1 MIHVLML
8 AHDLRHPNLFFNAD
22 RAEERWLG
30 VQGMLAA
37 VPNGFASLAAFLASH
52 GIPGDYAVHA
62 LVIAL
67 LGKMGLIAFQVALGL
82 FSGYAVY
89 RIAIRIGYSS
99 KVSGLAC
106 GLYLLLPHALVFPHQ
121 LISEAVHTPLTII
134 ALWLGIEALVGPPRE
149 AAGRALIAGALLGL
163 AILIRPISLLWPGVL
178 LIAFFMT
185 RRWRPGLIHLAAST
199 APVAIWVT
207 FIALQSGSPGLGASS
222 HDAAHN
228 LYQRTLRI
236 AETLPQS
243 EAAHLRSSYLQQ
255 GEIGTL
261 SVASYLRMSFEYPV
275 PVLKHAARDAVVFL
289 TKSGV
294 ERLLFD
300 YLELNQVSRKE
311 LQEEST
317 GWRKRLDTEGAV
329 AALGYL
335 WETQG
340 LLLFASLLGALAMVS
355 LDLLAIVGGLNLLR
369 RTQPPATRRIGIL
382 LVALIVYTLLFS
394 LTVNAMQSRHRASTD
409 FAFLLLAVHGLQSLR
424 SKPARM
430 HRPATC
436 EVGA

>member
-1 MIHVLML
+1 MIHALML
-8 AHDLRHPNLFFNAD
+8 AHDLGHPNLFFNAD

-62 LVIAL
+62 LGIAL
-67 LGKMGLIAFQVALGL
+67 LGKMGLIVFQIALGL

-89 RIAIRIGYSS
+89 RIAMRIGYSS

-149 AAGRALIAGALLGL
+149 AVGRALIAGTLLGL
-163 AILIRPISLLWPGVL
+163 AVLIRPISLLWPGVL
-178 LIAFFMT
+178 LVAFFWVG
-185 RRWRPGLIHLAAST
+185 RWRPGLVHLAVST
-199 APVAIWVT
+199 VPMAVWMT
-207 FIALQSGSPGLGASS
+207 FIAFQSGSPGMGASS

-236 AETLPQS
+236 AETLPEP
-243 EAAHLRSSYLQQ
+243 EAARLRSSYLQQ

-261 SVASYLRMSFEYPV
+261 SVAGYLSMASEYPV

-300 YLELNQVSRKE
+300 YLELNQASRNA
-311 LQEEST
+311 LQTEST
-317 GWRKRLDTEGAV
+317 GWRKRLDKEGAL
-329 AALGYL
+329 ATLSYL

-340 LLLFASLLGALAMVS
+340 LLLLASLLGALAMVS
-355 LDLLAIVGGLNLLR
+355 LDLLAIVGGLNFLR
-369 RTQPPATRRIGIL
+369 RDHPQAIRWIGIL
-382 LVALIVYTLLFS
+382 LVTLIAYTLLFS
-394 LTVNAMQSRHRASTD
+394 LTVNAMQSRHRAAAD
-409 FAFLLLAVHGLQSLR
+409 FALLLLAVHGLQSLR